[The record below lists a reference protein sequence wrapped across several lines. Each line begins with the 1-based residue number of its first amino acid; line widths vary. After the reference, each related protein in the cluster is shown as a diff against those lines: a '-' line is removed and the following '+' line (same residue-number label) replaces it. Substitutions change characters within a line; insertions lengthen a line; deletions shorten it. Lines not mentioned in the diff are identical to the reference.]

1 MANKYVITLSWIV
14 ETDEHLVPGIP
25 EVDEK
30 LLDIVRHK
38 ASGKSSCATCPARF
52 PANYTIKR
60 VDLAMDGPVYMSPDR
75 FIEDDA

>member
-38 ASGKSSCATCPARF
+38 AGVRSSCATCPARF
-52 PANYTIKR
+52 PSSYTIKQMDIA
-60 VDLAMDGPVYMSPDR
+60 VDGPVYMSPDR
-75 FIEDDA
+75 FIEDEP